1 MNGGDTM
8 KNPKT
13 AANMSSAN
21 LPQFMWG
28 DPAYAYERVEGAT
41 CRGCGWIIRVHVAG
55 ERVDSCGT
63 GRRIG
68 VKCKYYTEGKNAG

>member
-1 MNGGDTM
+1 MR
-8 KNPKT
+8 KPKT
-13 AANMSSAN
+13 AADMSSAN

-41 CRGCGWIIRVHVAG
+41 CRGCGWIVRVNVAG
-55 ERVDSCGT
+55 ERVDSCGK

-68 VKCKYYTEGKNAG
+68 VKCKYYNYTDGKNAG